1 VKFSDF
7 KNSLESGEQFSV
19 YLFEGEDAF
28 FKQRGASLLKDKYI
42 LEPSLNL
49 QEFEGEEEN
58 LDGIIASLLAYP
70 FMSDK
75 RMTLV
80 KEFYPK
86 KNEVA
91 SLEQILENPS
101 KESLFVILNS
111 RSCELF
117 KKYPSVCVVDCS
129 KADAMTIARWIKAE
143 CQNNGVSIE
152 LEVAKNL
159 ADYCQSDMTRVKN
172 ETNKLCAY
180 VLDKGIITMAD
191 VDEMVYRD
199 IEYKVYEMTD
209 YIAKKNVDMA
219 LNVINDMLYKGETVQ
234 KICNSVY
241 NYYRRLLHVAISDL
255 SDGELA
261 VELGRTDYVIR
272 KMRTQAKSF
281 KKKSLKSAVD
291 VLCQTDYRIKSGQ
304 RPMDVETWIA
314 LFRIM
319 TD

>member
-1 VKFSDF
+1 MKFSDF

-101 KESLFVILNS
+101 KESLFVILHIVIFVWARICVS
-111 RSCELF
+111 HLLHSSWRSARVQL
-117 KKYPSVCVVDCS
+117 KRLIRVILSVCP
-129 KADAMTIARWIKAE
+129 IP
-143 CQNNGVSIE
+143 
-152 LEVAKNL
+152 
-159 ADYCQSDMTRVKN
+159 
-172 ETNKLCAY
+172 ET
-180 VLDKGIITMAD
+180 
-191 VDEMVYRD
+191 
-199 IEYKVYEMTD
+199 
-209 YIAKKNVDMA
+209 
-219 LNVINDMLYKGETVQ
+219 
-234 KICNSVY
+234 S
-241 NYYRRLLHVAISDL
+241 
-255 SDGELA
+255 
-261 VELGRTDYVIR
+261 
-272 KMRTQAKSF
+272 
-281 KKKSLKSAVD
+281 KSAI
-291 VLCQTDYRIKSGQ
+291 R
-304 RPMDVETWIA
+304 
-314 LFRIM
+314 
-319 TD
+319 

>member
-1 VKFSDF
+1 MKFSDF

-291 VLCQTDYRIKSGQ
+291 VLCQTDYLIKSGQ